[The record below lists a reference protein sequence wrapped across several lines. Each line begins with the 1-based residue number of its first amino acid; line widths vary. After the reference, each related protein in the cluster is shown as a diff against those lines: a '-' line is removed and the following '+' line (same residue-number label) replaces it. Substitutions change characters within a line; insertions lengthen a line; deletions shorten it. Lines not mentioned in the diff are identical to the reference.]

1 MFTLKNLNIALEYL
15 WGTLAQGLGSTDQNF
30 CFDLRGLSLVMV
42 IKGKSLNLQNKIRT
56 SSLLQ

>member
-1 MFTLKNLNIALEYL
+1 MLTLKNLNIPLECL
-15 WGTLAQGLGSTDQNF
+15 WGTSAQRLGSTVQNF
-30 CFDLRGLSLVMV
+30 CFDLRGLSLFMV